1 MGHGATRVML
11 SMLSVFDGVRMS
23 VVGTVCEGKLVIREC
38 GLALYLG
45 NARMGQDMGGQ
56 SRRVW

>member
-1 MGHGATRVML
+1 MGCGATRVML

-23 VVGTVCEGKLVIREC
+23 VVGTVCEGKLVICEC

-45 NARMGQDMGGQ
+45 NAQMGWDIEGQ
-56 SRRVW
+56 SRRV